1 MKKAWYVY
9 SLGPALDTFVG
20 IYGFFASSKKYF
32 IRVNNPTD
40 PADEEVIEDDSEE
53 RR

>member
-1 MKKAWYVY
+1 MTWNEK
-9 SLGPALDTFVG
+9 SLICVFIAALDTLDFLHRPRNTVG
-20 IYGFFASSKKYF
+20 
-32 IRVNNPTD
+32 VNNPTD